1 MPYVGPT
8 TYTPELGQ
16 RILDLLADGVPLS
29 VICRMDGMPHR
40 SKVHEWR
47 AKYPDEFGAQYFEAR
62 DDGFDMIASR
72 LPKIARGQAEDLDGS
87 TLSSGDVQRDK
98 LIIDTD
104 LKLLSKWDNK
114 RYGDKTQVEHSG
126 GVDVRR
132 MLLEME

>member
-1 MPYVGPT
+1 
-8 TYTPELGQ
+8 
-16 RILDLLADGVPLS
+16 
-29 VICRMDGMPHR
+29 
-40 SKVHEWR
+40 
-47 AKYPDEFGAQYFEAR
+47 
-62 DDGFDMIASR
+62 MIASR